1 MNTCYAVIGTSRSGS
16 SAVSGA
22 LHCMG
27 INMGDILLSPLAN
40 INPKGFFEDS
50 EFLAHHKEM
59 YGEIPFIFNN
69 VNQIKLDSLIP
80 KYTNLIRKKCSQSKW
95 GVKDPRMVFLLKDFS
110 SRLINCKLK
119 VISTSRPINQS
130 AKSMAKAIKTDY
142 RNASEI
148 IGRYEVAR
156 LDTLQWL
163 QETGVETIVIEYKE
177 LMERPSETVKALAAF
192 CDITDEGTVE
202 IASKTIDARLWHEK

>member
-27 INMGDILLSPLAN
+27 INMGDILLSPLAD

-50 EFLAHHKEM
+50 EFLAHHREL

-163 QETGVETIVIEYKE
+163 QETGIETIIVEYKE
-177 LMERPSETVKALAAF
+177 LMERPFETVKALAAF
-192 CDITDEGTVE
+192 CDITDEGTIE

>member
-27 INMGDILLSPLAN
+27 INMGDILLSPLAD

-50 EFLAHHKEM
+50 EFLAHHREM

-163 QETGVETIVIEYKE
+163 QETGIETIIVEYKE
-177 LMERPSETVKALAAF
+177 LMERPFETVKALAAF
-192 CDITDEGTVE
+192 CDITDEGTIE

>member
-1 MNTCYAVIGTSRSGS
+1 MA
-16 SAVSGA
+16 GA

-27 INMGDILLSPLAN
+27 INMGDMLLPPIAN

-50 EFLAHHKEM
+50 EFLAYHREL
-59 YGEIPFIFNN
+59 YGEIPVIFNN
-69 VNQIKLDSLIP
+69 VNQEKVSNIMPNYI
-80 KYTNLIRKKCSQSKW
+80 NLIRKKCSQTKW

-110 SRLINCKLK
+110 SKLINCKLK

-142 RNASEI
+142 RNACEI

-163 QETGVETIVIEYKE
+163 QETGVETIVIEYKN
-177 LMERPSETVKALAAF
+177 LMNQPFETAKALAEF
-192 CDITDEGTVE
+192 CDITDEGTIE
-202 IASKTIDARLWHEK
+202 MASKTIDARLWHEK

>member
-27 INMGDILLSPLAN
+27 INMGDILLSPLAD

-50 EFLAHHKEM
+50 EFLAHHREM

-110 SRLINCKLK
+110 SMLINCKLK

-163 QETGVETIVIEYKE
+163 QETGIETIIVEYKE
-177 LMERPSETVKALAAF
+177 LMERPFETVKALAAF
-192 CDITDEGTVE
+192 CDITDEGTIE